1 MNAIKEFLV
10 DIWDSVLMIFI
21 AIIVGLVLGV
31 TGAYFSIAI
40 TKVSQIRIAN
50 PWILFSLPVGAVIIC
65 FFYRITKGDDT
76 GGTNRILLSA
86 ESGKKVPLRMAPL
99 IFFSTIF
106 SHLVGAS
113 VGREGAALQLGGSI
127 GYFLGK
133 VFHVKKDDLGSMVM
147 TGMSAAFS
155 ALLGTPLTATV
166 FAMELSSV
174 GVMHYSSFLPCV
186 ISATTAA
193 ITSKTIGAPALSF
206 GKINIPRYSY
216 GLITKV
222 LIIGVICGFIALL
235 FCYSLEW
242 SKEFFEKHIP
252 NIYIR
257 AFAGGSLLLG
267 MTFVFGPQVYNGA
280 GLNLIIDSIN
290 GNSPDLSFLLKIL
303 FTVVSITAGY
313 RGGEIVPSFV
323 VGATSGCLLGHLLGI
338 DPGFAAALGIGA
350 VFCGVTNCPISA
362 SIFCFELFGFK
373 GAHYFLFVTAL
384 SFVYSRSKSLY
395 SSQKVFEK

>member
-216 GLITKV
+216 GLRTKV
-222 LIIGVICGFIALL
+222 LIIGFICGFIARL
-235 FCYSLEW
+235 FCYSLEL
-242 SKEFFEKHIP
+242 SK
-252 NIYIR
+252 
-257 AFAGGSLLLG
+257 
-267 MTFVFGPQVYNGA
+267 
-280 GLNLIIDSIN
+280 
-290 GNSPDLSFLLKIL
+290 
-303 FTVVSITAGY
+303 
-313 RGGEIVPSFV
+313 
-323 VGATSGCLLGHLLGI
+323 
-338 DPGFAAALGIGA
+338 
-350 VFCGVTNCPISA
+350 
-362 SIFCFELFGFK
+362 
-373 GAHYFLFVTAL
+373 
-384 SFVYSRSKSLY
+384 
-395 SSQKVFEK
+395 